1 MVIGKGGAYHEMD
14 HARGHGRLFA
24 SCEQAINPK
33 LKGKPIGVMADPY
46 GRGKKRS
53 VIAAASYEAKRKG
66 VKAGM
71 PPREAFNLCPDLIL
85 VQAHPS
91 FYGYVHN
98 QMLNTQEAFL
108 LR

>member
-71 PPREAFNLCPDLIL
+71 PPREALTFVLTLFWCKLI
-85 VQAHPS
+85 H
-91 FYGYVHN
+91 H
-98 QMLNTQEAFL
+98 
-108 LR
+108 LRLRA